1 MDILLGAVSPDTSL
15 RSVVED
21 GAVTG
26 IAGFLILF
34 SDDGRDSL
42 DTDLIELLDSEFVLE
57 CEAIDFLLF
66 PPGPF
71 T

>member
-1 MDILLGAVSPDTSL
+1 VSPDTSL
-15 RSVVED
+15 RSVLEVGEVT
-21 GAVTG
+21 GIAVSG

-34 SDDGRDSL
+34 PEDGRDSL
-42 DTDLIELLDSEFVLE
+42 DTDLIELLDSEFVRE